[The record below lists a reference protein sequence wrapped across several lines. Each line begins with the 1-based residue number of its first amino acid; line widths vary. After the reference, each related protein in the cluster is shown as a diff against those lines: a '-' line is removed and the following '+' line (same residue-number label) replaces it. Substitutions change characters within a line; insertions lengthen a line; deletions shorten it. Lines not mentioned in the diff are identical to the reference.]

1 MEQEFKFYREPDTDI
16 NWGTIGLALL
26 FWGVMGCAIG
36 LYYDQVV
43 FQQNYQIITKEQ
55 YRPYDNIQ
63 PKPTSVNQQPE
74 HQLGPIEV
82 NYPGE
87 VYEIDMSGGLPTN
100 HWTFIEIE
108 ITDNFDNFLFSIGK
122 ELYHETGYDSDGQ
135 WTEYVNHNQTKIT
148 FPEPGLYYLN
158 FYSDS
163 KVRKRTTHLSVKMK
177 RYRGSSVAFYSLG
190 VVLGIVGLLMIE
202 IKYRPF
208 RTVLEVIDN
217 D

>member
-1 MEQEFKFYREPDTDI
+1 MEQELKFYREADNNI
-16 NWGTIGLALL
+16 SWGKIGLALL
-26 FWGVMGCAIG
+26 FWGLVGYAIG
-36 LYYDQVV
+36 LYYDQIV
-43 FQQNYQIITKEQ
+43 FQQNYQVITEEQ

-63 PKPTSVNQQPE
+63 PNPTPINQQPE

-87 VYEIDMSGGLPTN
+87 VYEIDMLSKLPVN

-122 ELYHETGYDSDGQ
+122 ELYHETGFDSDGK
-135 WTEYVNHNQTKIT
+135 WTENINQNQTKIT
-148 FPEPGLYYLN
+148 FPETGLYYLN
-158 FYSDS
+158 FYSNS
-163 KVRKRTTHLSVKMK
+163 KVRKRTTTLNVNIK

-202 IKYRPF
+202 FQYRPF
-208 RTVLEVIDN
+208 RTLLEIMDN
-217 D
+217 E